1 MRFARRHASALGLV
15 LAVSVGFWGCAHHQA
30 RAPQGISD
38 EIRAELNTV
47 GVPRASFSPEVRL
60 TTSGQ
65 GMGALKGAGSGLV
78 AGVSPG
84 LSFTGGVIEACGG
97 ARGFGALICV
107 AAAGVGLGVA
117 AAGGMFGALGGTV
130 YGAVTADSASRIS
143 AAKTELAGAVVDLN
157 VQQTLRDH
165 VLRAVRERTDLTFVT
180 LDDGGPTVPGESLSY
195 QGLQSEG
202 IDTVLEVSV
211 ARIGLAGKGGITPPV
226 ALTMTARARMIRAS
240 DGVEIFGETFEHAFG
255 PEYKFILWAEEE
267 GRAFREEVGRGLE
280 RLADDIARLLFPSA
294 PVRERALSEEPP
306 EIPPSPLSND
316 AAVPRKSSMSSGAG
330 IATNRPAVLDSQ
342 VAVVVGAISPSP
354 LSHDAEVASSVP
366 GGAVTAANRP
376 TVLDSHAAAVVGRWL
391 GTFRP
396 IEGTHTY
403 PVTLRIFEGDGQLRW
418 TLVRAAGV
426 TRSDAG
432 TVLVSEAD
440 VTLIGTST
448 YSLKRIGESLIGSG
462 VGTDHRPET
471 VLLLRGNA
479 R

>member
-1 MRFARRHASALGLV
+1 MRFAKRHASVLGLV

-60 TTSGQ
+60 TTSGK

-202 IDTVLEVSV
+202 TDGDGHHAHS
-211 ARIGLAGKGGITPPV
+211 AR
-226 ALTMTARARMIRAS
+226 
-240 DGVEIFGETFEHAFG
+240 
-255 PEYKFILWAEEE
+255 
-267 GRAFREEVGRGLE
+267 
-280 RLADDIARLLFPSA
+280 SA
-294 PVRERALSEEPP
+294 PRS
-306 EIPPSPLSND
+306 PPS
-316 AAVPRKSSMSSGAG
+316 VP
-330 IATNRPAVLDSQ
+330 
-342 VAVVVGAISPSP
+342 
-354 LSHDAEVASSVP
+354 
-366 GGAVTAANRP
+366 
-376 TVLDSHAAAVVGRWL
+376 
-391 GTFRP
+391 
-396 IEGTHTY
+396 
-403 PVTLRIFEGDGQLRW
+403 
-418 TLVRAAGV
+418 
-426 TRSDAG
+426 
-432 TVLVSEAD
+432 
-440 VTLIGTST
+440 
-448 YSLKRIGESLIGSG
+448 
-462 VGTDHRPET
+462 
-471 VLLLRGNA
+471 
-479 R
+479 

>member
-1 MRFARRHASALGLV
+1 MRFARRHASVLGLV

-30 RAPQGISD
+30 RAPQGSSD

-60 TTSGQ
+60 TTSGK

-226 ALTMTARARMIRAS
+226 ALTMTARARMIRTS

-316 AAVPRKSSMSSGAG
+316 AAVPRKSSMS
-330 IATNRPAVLDSQ
+330 
-342 VAVVVGAISPSP
+342 
-354 LSHDAEVASSVP
+354 

-403 PVTLRIFEGDGQLRW
+403 PVTLRIFEGDGKLRW

-432 TVLVSEAD
+432 TVSVSEAD

-462 VGTDHRPET
+462 VGADHRPET